1 MKRVPS
7 LLVALRLLL
16 GPALFLAAHNA
27 KHPKWTAII
36 LLSATLS
43 DIFDGVIARKLGV
56 ATEKLR
62 VADSRADFCFYMFVC
77 AAVWANASDIV
88 LHFKIPLLI
97 LLCLD
102 GASYVFDLI
111 KYKRIATLHAYSAK
125 IWGLSLFFTAFA
137 LLVFH
142 VGGPWMWASIVLGII
157 SNLDGLAIKLILPN
171 WQHDVLSCLH
181 AYKSQRSKLPAD

>member
-16 GPALFLAAHNA
+16 GPALFLAAHHA

-88 LHFKIPLLI
+88 LHFKIPLLV
-97 LLCLD
+97 LFCMD
-102 GASYVFDLI
+102 GLSYLFDLI
-111 KYKRIATLHAYSAK
+111 KFKRIAAFHAYTAK
-125 IWGLSLFFTAFA
+125 IWGISLFFTAFA

-142 VGGPWMWASIVLGII
+142 VGGTWMWASIVLGIF
-157 SNLDGLAIKLILPN
+157 SNLDGLAIKLILPE
-171 WQHDVLSCLH
+171 WQHDVLSCFH
-181 AYKSQRSKLPAD
+181 AYKSQKARGTAD